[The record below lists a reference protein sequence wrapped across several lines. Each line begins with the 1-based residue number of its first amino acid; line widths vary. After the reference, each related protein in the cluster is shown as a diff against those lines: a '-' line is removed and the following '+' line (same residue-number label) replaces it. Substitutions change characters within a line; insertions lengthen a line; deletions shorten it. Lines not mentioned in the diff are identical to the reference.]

1 MFGSIVKPR
10 LNIKSGGSMSFQ
22 SARNLMAME
31 TVFSKM
37 GLRNLMDN
45 LDGICLDGQTIPAIG
60 TVGNYKVRGGV
71 ANHGTEEYMHCV
83 NPRHLVY

>member
-60 TVGNYKVRGGV
+60 TVGM

>member
-45 LDGICLDGQTIPAIG
+45 LDGICLDGQTIPATGI
-60 TVGNYKVRGGV
+60 VGNYKVRGGT
-71 ANHGTEEYMHCV
+71 ANRGTEEYMHCV
-83 NPRHLVY
+83 NPSHLVY